1 MGKEAKPP
9 LPTSVPE
16 TATAEHKP
24 AVPANGSPAHGSEWL
39 FRELLENAND
49 MIYTQDLS
57 GQFTWINKATTDLTG
72 YTLEEAR
79 AMRMQDI
86 VAREHWPV
94 AEEQARRKQTGDQA
108 RTTYEV
114 DLVTKSG
121 ERLAVEVSTRLIYQQ
136 GKATGV
142 QGMVRDISSR
152 KRAEHNLQIQRA
164 YLEQLFESSPE
175 AVVLLDNDFRVLRT
189 NREFAN
195 LFGYTSE
202 EAAGRLL
209 NELVIPPSRQQE
221 SAQLRE
227 RGSRGERI
235 NLESTRCRKDGT
247 LVHVSI
253 MSAPVVVGG
262 KLAGSYGIYR
272 DISAQKRTEQA
283 LARNEQ
289 RFRSLVQNTSDVIT
303 VVDSLGKITYESPA
317 VERVFGYKAEER
329 IGTDAFALVHADDLE
344 AVRAD
349 FQRIT
354 KGTAK
359 SNVLLFRGRH
369 KAGTWRHVEL
379 TVTNLLTDP
388 TVSGVVM
395 NTRDVTE
402 RRQTERALQSSE
414 QKLLLHLQQSL
425 LGVIEW
431 NTNFEI
437 VEWNE
442 AAEKIFGYPAAEA
455 IGRHGSFIVP
465 KAASERVNQVWSDLL
480 KQRGGTR
487 SANENVRKDGRI
499 ILCEWLNTPL
509 VDSQGRVMAV
519 ASLVQDV
526 TERKHAEE
534 ALRISEERYRLL
546 FERNLAGVYWTTI
559 DGEFVDCNETFARMF
574 GYASRFEVLGISAD
588 ELFRT
593 ASERKEYLRRL
604 REHKTLTNLEWQSRR
619 KDGSPIWILENV
631 SLVEQDGNQLIQGT
645 LIDITERKQ
654 AEEAMRQAEQK
665 YRSIFENAA
674 EGIFQTSL
682 DGRWLTVNPPLAAIL
697 GYEST
702 QELMQTNNI
711 NKNFYVQPGRR
722 AELIHA
728 VAGGE
733 LRAVESQVYRKD
745 GKTIWIQ
752 ESARAVRDQHGKL
765 IGFEGTLQDVTERKE
780 AEAALQASR
789 KFIERIADSSPNI
802 LYLYDLRE
810 RRLVYA
816 NSQLPAILGYSLEQ
830 TQHMGESFLED
841 MMHPEDAALMAA
853 RGNPFVDARDGDI
866 LESEYRVRHA
876 NAEWRWFHSRD
887 TVFTRD
893 EQGKPQQ
900 ILGAA
905 EDITE
910 RKLAESAL
918 RSSERRLRKQNQA
931 LVELA
936 QRKVVERGDLA
947 AAVQQISE
955 ATAGTLEVSRARVW
969 FYNDDRSLL
978 HCIDDFDRATGK
990 HSSGL
995 QMMVKDYPAYFHALG
1010 RERAIAAHDAFL
1022 DARTRELLPKY
1033 LKPSGI
1039 TSRLDATIRVGGR
1052 VVGVVSH
1059 EHAGPARQWT
1069 LDEENFAGSM
1079 ADLVSLAIEASERKR
1094 AEVALRE
1101 SESKFRA
1108 VAETAASG
1116 IYIHQG
1122 ERFLYCNRATELISG
1137 YTRQELFKLSPFEL
1151 VHPDDREF
1159 VRQRFKQR
1167 EAGTLTSPR
1176 YEYRIVTKG
1185 GETRWLDFSGTLV
1198 QFEGQMAVLA
1208 TAFDVTERKRSEQ
1221 IQAALYRIAEKTTS
1235 VQNLDEFYRAMHGIL
1250 SELIYASNFYI
1261 ALYDAREDLIG
1272 APSVDWL
1279 GVPLLNNGHAFGVLA
1294 IQSYTENVRFTERE
1308 QEILTF
1314 VSQHVGTAILRRRN
1328 EEALRASEARYRS
1341 QVQSAVY
1348 GIYRSSMAEDR
1359 FLDVNPALIGM
1370 LGYESLEEVL
1380 ALRLTRDVYVDASD
1394 RLILLKEYR
1403 RKPLVEGVD
1412 VRWKRKDGKN
1422 IIVRISG
1429 RAILNAAGD
1438 AESFEMIAEDTTERR
1453 ALEDQ
1458 LRQSQKMEAVGRLA
1472 GGVAHDFNNLLTV
1485 IKGYSE
1491 LMLDQIQPADPLR
1504 SEVEEVK
1511 KAADRAAALT
1521 RQLLAFSRKQVL
1533 APKIIDLNA
1542 VTTNVERLLQ
1552 RLLGEDIDFVTAL
1565 EPSLGRV
1572 KADPGQIE
1580 QVIMNLAVNAR
1591 DAMPSGGKLTISTSN
1606 VTLDETFSHDSK
1618 VAPGPYVLLSVTDTG
1633 VGMDADTK
1641 LRIFEP
1647 FFTTKEQ
1654 GKGTGLGLS
1663 TVYGIVKQSG
1673 GYISVY
1679 SEAGLGTSFK
1689 VYLPRLDA
1697 AAEAPAA
1704 ASGSRLQ
1711 TGTETILLV
1720 EDEDGVRALTRQL
1733 LQKQGYSV
1741 LETRHGGEAL
1751 LLCERHQGRIQL
1763 LLTDVVLNSGT
1774 AFLQKPFTAESL
1786 STKVREVLDS
1796 PQAKAAAN

>member
-1 MGKEAKPP
+1 
-9 LPTSVPE
+9 
-16 TATAEHKP
+16 
-24 AVPANGSPAHGSEWL
+24 
-39 FRELLENAND
+39 
-49 MIYTQDLS
+49 
-57 GQFTWINKATTDLTG
+57 
-72 YTLEEAR
+72 
-79 AMRMQDI
+79 
-86 VAREHWPV
+86 
-94 AEEQARRKQTGDQA
+94 
-108 RTTYEV
+108 
-114 DLVTKSG
+114 
-121 ERLAVEVSTRLIYQQ
+121 
-136 GKATGV
+136 
-142 QGMVRDISSR
+142 
-152 KRAEHNLQIQRA
+152 
-164 YLEQLFESSPE
+164 
-175 AVVLLDNDFRVLRT
+175 
-189 NREFAN
+189 
-195 LFGYTSE
+195 
-202 EAAGRLL
+202 
-209 NELVIPPSRQQE
+209 
-221 SAQLRE
+221 
-227 RGSRGERI
+227 
-235 NLESTRCRKDGT
+235 
-247 LVHVSI
+247 
-253 MSAPVVVGG
+253 
-262 KLAGSYGIYR
+262 
-272 DISAQKRTEQA
+272 
-283 LARNEQ
+283 
-289 RFRSLVQNTSDVIT
+289 
-303 VVDSLGKITYESPA
+303 
-317 VERVFGYKAEER
+317 
-329 IGTDAFALVHADDLE
+329 
-344 AVRAD
+344 
-349 FQRIT
+349 
-354 KGTAK
+354 
-359 SNVLLFRGRH
+359 
-369 KAGTWRHVEL
+369 
-379 TVTNLLTDP
+379 
-388 TVSGVVM
+388 
-395 NTRDVTE
+395 
-402 RRQTERALQSSE
+402 
-414 QKLLLHLQQSL
+414 
-425 LGVIEW
+425 
-431 NTNFEI
+431 
-437 VEWNE
+437 
-442 AAEKIFGYPAAEA
+442 
-455 IGRHGSFIVP
+455 
-465 KAASERVNQVWSDLL
+465 
-480 KQRGGTR
+480 
-487 SANENVRKDGRI
+487 
-499 ILCEWLNTPL
+499 
-509 VDSQGRVMAV
+509 
-519 ASLVQDV
+519 
-526 TERKHAEE
+526 
-534 ALRISEERYRLL
+534 
-546 FERNLAGVYWTTI
+546 
-559 DGEFVDCNETFARMF
+559 
-574 GYASRFEVLGISAD
+574 
-588 ELFRT
+588 
-593 ASERKEYLRRL
+593 
-604 REHKTLTNLEWQSRR
+604 
-619 KDGSPIWILENV
+619 
-631 SLVEQDGNQLIQGT
+631 
-645 LIDITERKQ
+645 
-654 AEEAMRQAEQK
+654 MRQAEQK

-682 DGRWLTVNPPLAAIL
+682 DGRWLTVNPPLATIL
-697 GYEST
+697 GYDST
-702 QELMQTNNI
+702 QELMQTNDI

-722 AELIHA
+722 AELIRA
-728 VAGGE
+728 VATGE

-765 IGFEGTLQDVTERKE
+765 IGFEGTLQDATERKE

-830 TQHMGESFLED
+830 TQHMGETFLED

-853 RGNPFVDARDGDI
+853 RGNPFLDARDGDI

-876 NAEWRWFHSRD
+876 NGEWRWFHSRD

-918 RSSERRLRKQNQA
+918 RSSERRLRKQNES

-955 ATAGTLEVSRARVW
+955 ATAGTLEVTRARVW

-978 HCIDDFDRATGK
+978 HCIDDFDRATGR

-995 QMMVKDYPAYFHALG
+995 QMLVKDYPAYFHAIG

-1033 LKPSGI
+1033 LKPWGI

-1052 VVGVVSH
+1052 VVGVLSH

-1159 VRQRFKQR
+1159 VLQRFKQR

-1176 YEYRIVTKG
+1176 YEYRIVTKA

-1198 QFEGQMAVLA
+1198 QFEGQTAVLA

-1235 VQNLDEFYRAMHGIL
+1235 VQNLDEFYRAMHTIL
-1250 SELIYASNFYI
+1250 SGLIYASNFYI
-1261 ALYDAREDLIG
+1261 ALYDARENLIEFPYFVDEHDTAPARRKPGKGLTEYVLRTKKPALVTAAQMSEFPYTAEVELIG

-1294 IQSYTENVRFTERE
+1294 IQSYTESVRFTERE

-1314 VSQHVGTAILRRRN
+1314 VSQHVATAILRRRN

-1348 GIYRSSMAEDR
+1348 GIYRSSAAEDR
-1359 FLDVNPALIGM
+1359 FLDANPAMIAM
-1370 LGYESLEEVL
+1370 LGYESLDEVL

-1394 RLILLKEYR
+1394 RLMLLKEYR

-1412 VRWKRKDGKN
+1412 VRWKRKDGRN

-1429 RAILNAAGD
+1429 RAILNAAGE

-1552 RLLGEDIDFVTAL
+1552 RLLGEDIEFVTAL
-1565 EPSLGRV
+1565 ESSLGRV

-1618 VAPGPYVLLSVTDTG
+1618 VAPGPYILLSVTDTG
-1633 VGMDADTK
+1633 VGMDAETK

-1679 SEAGLGTSFK
+1679 TEPGLGTSFK
-1689 VYLPRLDA
+1689 VYLPRVDA
-1697 AAEAPAA
+1697 SAEAPAA
-1704 ASGSRLQ
+1704 ASGGRLQ

-1751 LLCERHQGRIQL
+1751 LLCERHQGPIQL
-1763 LLTDVVLNSGT
+1763 LLTDVVLSQMSGRELAQRLAGLRPEMKVLFMSGYSEEAIVQHGVLNSGT

-1796 PQAKAAAN
+1796 PQAKAAAQ